1 MPDSNHSLREII
13 NTHNSHFKPYDRYG
27 EPIPGMY
34 WIPLSGELLNNEF
47 ESFLLKMEPGS
58 SSKPH
63 EHMGFEEFYI
73 VEGTLIDNDDV
84 EFKQGDFV
92 KFSPGSK
99 HYSFT
104 PEGCTLLVML
114 RGGSNRVLSKNEIV

>member
-1 MPDSNHSLREII
+1 MSEPKNPLREIVSTSK
-13 NTHNSHFKPYDRYG
+13 NQFRPYNRYG
-27 EPIPGMY
+27 DPIPGMH
-34 WIPLSGELLNNEF
+34 WIPLSGELLNGEF

-63 EHMGFEEFYI
+63 EHMGIEEFYLVDGI
-73 VEGTLIDNDDV
+73 LIDNDDT
-84 EFKQGDFV
+84 EFKKGDFV

-99 HYSFT
+99 HSSYT

-114 RGGSNRVLSKNEIV
+114 RGGTNRALEVNENY